1 MEQQNH
7 GRNLSGKFEAE
18 FSSGFHRGA
27 NKLVKRNIIPK
38 EIIEEAIA
46 NICYQPRL
54 GSILSGKYKNSRRHR
69 FGDFRIIYSVNWKTK
84 VCYFRHIRKRE
95 KAYK

>member
-7 GRNLSGKFEAE
+7 GGNLSGTFKAE
-18 FSSGFHRGA
+18 YSSGFHRGA
-27 NKLVKRNIIPK
+27 NRLVKRNIIPK

-54 GSILSGKYKNSRRHR
+54 GSILSGKYKNPRRYR
-69 FGDFRIIYSVNWKTK
+69 FGVFRIIYSVSWKTK
-84 VCYFRHIRKRE
+84 VCYF
-95 KAYK
+95 

>member
-1 MEQQNH
+1 MEQQDH
-7 GRNLSGKFEAE
+7 GRNLGGKFEAE
-18 FSSGFHRGA
+18 FSSGFHRGV
-27 NKLVKRNIIPK
+27 NMLVKRNIIPK

-69 FGDFRIIYSVNWKTK
+69 FGDFRIIYSVN
-84 VCYFRHIRKRE
+84 
-95 KAYK
+95 